1 MKVYCYK
8 SNIYSVQSERLL
20 YIIATSKAQALKF
33 AKQFD
38 GLLIGERLRTTNDYQ
53 MFDNSDELMKAQA
66 EQLRKYLND
75 KKVMFLDTDLKL
87 K

>member
-1 MKVYCYK
+1 MKVYWYK
-8 SNIYSVQSERLL
+8 SNIYMPSCENL
-20 YIIATSKAQALKF
+20 IHIMATSKAQALKF

-38 GLLIGERLRTTNDYQ
+38 GLLIGERLKTDNDFKR
-53 MFDNSDELMKAQA
+53 FDNGDELMKAQT

-75 KKVMFLDTDLKL
+75 KKVMLLDTDLKL

>member
-8 SNIYSVQSERLL
+8 SNIYSVQSESLL

-38 GLLIGERLRTTNDYQ
+38 GLLIGERLKTINDYI

-66 EQLRKYLND
+66 ELLKKRIND
-75 KKVMFLDTDLKL
+75 KLVMILDTDLKL

>member
-8 SNIYSVQSERLL
+8 SNIYSVQSESLL

-38 GLLIGERLRTTNDYQ
+38 GLLIGERLKTINDYI

-66 EQLRKYLND
+66 ELLKKRIND
-75 KKVMFLDTDLKL
+75 KLVILLDTDLKL

>member
-8 SNIYSVQSERLL
+8 SNIYSIQSERLL
-20 YIIATSKAQALKF
+20 YVMAFSKAQALKF

-38 GLLIGERLRTTNDYQ
+38 GLLIGERIKTINDYT
-53 MFDNSDELMKAQA
+53 MFNNSDELMKAQA
-66 EQLRKYLND
+66 EQLKKRLND
-75 KKVMFLDTDLKL
+75 KKVILLDTDLKL

>member
-1 MKVYCYK
+1 MKVYWYK
-8 SNIYSVQSERLL
+8 SNIYMPGCEKL
-20 YIIATSKAQALKF
+20 IHIMAINKAQALKF

-38 GLLIGERLRTTNDYQ
+38 GLLIGEKIKTSDYK
-53 MFDNSDELMKAQA
+53 MFNTSDELRKAQT

-75 KKVMFLDTDLKL
+75 KKVILLDTDLKL

>member
-8 SNIYSVQSERLL
+8 SNIYHLKGERLL
-20 YIIATSKAQALKF
+20 YIMAASKAQALKF

-38 GLLIGERLRTTNDYQ
+38 GLLIGERLKTINDYT
-53 MFDNSDELMKAQA
+53 MFDNSDELMKGQA
-66 EQLRKYLND
+66 EQLKKRLND
-75 KKVMFLDTDLKL
+75 KKVILLDTDLKL

>member
-1 MKVYCYK
+1 MKVYWYK
-8 SNIYSVQSERLL
+8 SNIYMPSCEKL
-20 YIIATSKAQALKF
+20 IHIMATSKAQALKF

-38 GLLIGERLRTTNDYQ
+38 GLLIGERLKTDNDFKR
-53 MFDNSDELMKAQA
+53 FDNGDELMKAQT

-75 KKVMFLDTDLKL
+75 KKVMLLDTDLKL

>member
-8 SNIYSVQSERLL
+8 SNIYSVQSESLL
-20 YIIATSKAQALKF
+20 YIMATCKAQALKF

-38 GLLIGERLRTTNDYQ
+38 GLLIGERLKTINDYT
-53 MFDNSDELMKAQA
+53 MFDNSDDLMKAQT
-66 EQLRKYLND
+66 ELLKKRIND
-75 KKVMFLDTDLKL
+75 KLVMLLDTDLKL

>member
-8 SNIYSVQSERLL
+8 SNIYNVQSESLL

-33 AKQFD
+33 ARQFD
-38 GLLIGERLRTTNDYQ
+38 GLLIGERLKTINDYI

-66 EQLRKYLND
+66 ELLKKRIND
-75 KKVMFLDTDLKL
+75 KLVMILDTDLKL

>member
-8 SNIYSVQSERLL
+8 SNIYSVQSESLL
-20 YIIATSKAQALKF
+20 YIMATSKAQALKF

-38 GLLIGERLRTTNDYQ
+38 GLLIGERLKTVNDYA

-66 EQLRKYLND
+66 ELLKKRIND
-75 KKVMFLDTDLKL
+75 KKVMLLDTDLKL

>member
-8 SNIYSVQSERLL
+8 SNIYMPSCEKLIN
-20 YIIATSKAQALKF
+20 IIATSKAQALKF

-38 GLLIGERLRTTNDYQ
+38 GLLIGERLKTDNDFKR
-53 MFDNSDELMKAQA
+53 FDNREELMKAQA
-66 EQLRKYLND
+66 EQLRKHLND
-75 KKVMFLDTDLKL
+75 KKVILLDTDLKI

>member
-1 MKVYCYK
+1 MKVYFYK
-8 SNIYSVQSERLL
+8 SNIYSVQSESLL

-38 GLLIGERLRTTNDYQ
+38 GLLIGERLKSINNYT

-66 EQLRKYLND
+66 ELLKKRIND
-75 KKVMFLDTDLKL
+75 KLVMILDTDLKL

>member
-8 SNIYSVQSERLL
+8 SNIYSLRGERLL
-20 YIIATSKAQALKF
+20 YIMATSKAQALKF

-38 GLLIGERLRTTNDYQ
+38 GLLIGERLKTIDFPS
-53 MFDNSDELMKAQA
+53 FDTSEALMDAQA
-66 EQLRKYLND
+66 YNLKKYIED
-75 KKVMFLDTDLKL
+75 KKVLILDTDLKL

>member
-1 MKVYCYK
+1 MKVYWYK
-8 SNIYSVQSERLL
+8 SNIYHTKSERLL

-38 GLLIGERLRTTNDYQ
+38 GLLIGERLKSTDCE
-53 MFDNSDELMKAQA
+53 MFKTPDELMDAQA
-66 EQLRKYLND
+66 EQLKKQLND
-75 KKVMFLDTDLKL
+75 KKVIILDTDLKL